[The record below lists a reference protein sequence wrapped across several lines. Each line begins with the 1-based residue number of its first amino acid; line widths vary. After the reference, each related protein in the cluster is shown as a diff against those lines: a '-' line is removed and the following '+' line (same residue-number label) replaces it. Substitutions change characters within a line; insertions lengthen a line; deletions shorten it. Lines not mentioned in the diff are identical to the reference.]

1 MSHLADLLLPII
13 PSTERSLIMS
23 FARTS
28 VSNINKEQ
36 SKQHLYLQVG
46 SRGVIKIITLIYF
59 QVLRRVDGLAEVILS
74 LKHSASIELACYVE
88 M

>member
-1 MSHLADLLLPII
+1 MNHLADLLLPII
-13 PSTERSLIMS
+13 PSTEGSLIVS

-46 SRGVIKIITLIYF
+46 SREVIKIITFIYF
-59 QVLRRVDGLAEVILS
+59 QIL
-74 LKHSASIELACYVE
+74 
-88 M
+88 